1 MAQRRNS
8 KAKTFQFGTVSLNEV
23 LNPNL
28 QFQSLYSKIFFEE
41 HKVIIDNLWSLKPQ
55 NFQNQNLEYAYGKTI
70 STLAQHLKN
79 LQNQFVVLETEKF
92 QMLKNQE
99 NQENH
104 IKDLETKLE
113 SLNNVSK
120 AELINMI
127 RKSILLTEQFEK
139 LVIKN
144 KFGYDIFNNIESF
157 FLDKYYEKV
166 FKNQCILYEQFRTK
180 NNGIKTGYMAYHDPD
195 LFFVVYLAYVNMSL
209 LDDKYLELIPELMD
223 QVILK
228 NIFLTSI
235 YQVPNNFPEKL
246 KNIVEYFFRTE
257 NHVDISFETI
267 PPLFR
272 TDGSTV
278 PAYHHVYIK
287 HNKEPLIPQQ
297 QPEWEMTR
305 SKEFPV
311 YYNRFRYF
319 QIFDFRKTKNKI
331 FYLIDKTPTMSIW
344 RTKPLEKIL
353 NPKIFITSKEQD
365 FINQLW
371 ADSPKM
377 SYVSDDANIE
387 ESLDV
392 ENYANLENAMEK

>member
-28 QFQSLYSKIFFEE
+28 QFQSLYSQNLFKE
-41 HKVIIDNLWSLKPQ
+41 HKVIVDNFWSLKPQ

-70 STLAQHLKN
+70 SALAQHLQN

-99 NQENH
+99 KQENH
-104 IKDLETKLE
+104 IKDLEAKLD

-120 AELINMI
+120 TDLINII
-127 RKSILLTEQFEK
+127 RKSALLIEQFEK

-144 KFGYDIFNNIESF
+144 KFGYDIYNNIESF

-180 NNGIKTGYMAYHDPD
+180 NSRIKTGYMAYHDPD

-209 LDDKYLELIPELMD
+209 LDQKYLELIPELMD
-223 QVILK
+223 QGILK

-246 KNIVEYFFRTE
+246 KNIVKYLFRTE
-257 NHVDISFETI
+257 NHVDISFEII
-267 PPLFR
+267 PPLYK
-272 TDGSTV
+272 TDGSIV
-278 PAYHHVYIK
+278 PVYHHVYIK
-287 HNKEPLIPQQ
+287 HNKEHLIPQQ
-297 QPEWEMTR
+297 KPEWEMTC

-311 YYNRFRYF
+311 YYNRFRDF
-319 QIFDFRKTKNKI
+319 QIFDFRKIRNKKNS
-331 FYLIDKTPTMSIW
+331 YW
-344 RTKPLEKIL
+344 R
-353 NPKIFITSKEQD
+353 NP
-365 FINQLW
+365 NH
-371 ADSPKM
+371 
-377 SYVSDDANIE
+377 V
-387 ESLDV
+387 
-392 ENYANLENAMEK
+392 NLENQTFRKNFKSKNFYNFKITGFYKPALGRFIRDVIRQR